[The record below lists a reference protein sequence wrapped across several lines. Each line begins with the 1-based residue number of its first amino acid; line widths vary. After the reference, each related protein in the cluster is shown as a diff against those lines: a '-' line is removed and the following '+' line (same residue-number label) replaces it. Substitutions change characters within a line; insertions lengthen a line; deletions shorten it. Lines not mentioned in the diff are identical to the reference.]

1 MESSSREALQT
12 ALPKTKLTNC
22 TAMLLRTRKLDA
34 TDPRDKI
41 FAIHGLLLVLGACLP
56 NPDYSKSTEQ
66 VYREAAA
73 AAIAHD
79 ARLHILGSITGESL
93 IKDLPSWVPDWS
105 CNQPISEIA
114 SWDDYVVL
122 SEPETMLRIS
132 VIDGSRLTLG
142 GVEVDTIQEHSVA
155 FPDRYHDNRISLKR
169 FEENSDTLPNARYSA
184 SDIGYWA
191 GKCAQEDGLTLGG
204 EYIGGDVR
212 FFHKLM
218 RSLLDRKVMF
228 RTERGYLGIASR
240 ALQIS
245 DRIVYFQGASVPML
259 IRKVE
264 SNWRLVAP
272 AYIQDVSSDKA
283 RTGSCLSK
291 KVTFKTTGP
300 DINCAVCHCTN
311 CRRNNGSTYT
321 VKAWFP
327 DKRFKFTSGED
338 LLKQHDDS
346 DTNTGGIVNRISIV
360 HVGLFDEAWDWRI
373 DFEQWRKSRM
383 SFVEDIPGVS
393 DDCRYYDFPDKR
405 EFERVMAKL

>member
-1 MESSSREALQT
+1 MHFLTLVKDYTRVDYSLDRTQVHRQMWRYIRHVRLYKPHRPSADTMESSSREALQT

-56 NPDYSKSTEQ
+56 NPDYSKSTEK

-155 FPDRYHDNRISLKR
+155 FPDRYHDNRISEIKTLLGSLNMLEKHCQHKGPVEFFSGLIKKPWPRTRSPLKMFAKDFSVQVLSAYWIKGLKR

-272 AYIQDVSSDKA
+272 AYIQDGMLEDKTNKLLA
-283 RTGSCLSK
+283 SA
-291 KVTFKTTGP
+291 GP
-300 DINCAVCHCTN
+300 DLNWKEYVL
-311 CRRNNGSTYT
+311 
-321 VKAWFP
+321 V
-327 DKRFKFTSGED
+327 
-338 LLKQHDDS
+338 
-346 DTNTGGIVNRISIV
+346 
-360 HVGLFDEAWDWRI
+360 
-373 DFEQWRKSRM
+373 
-383 SFVEDIPGVS
+383 
-393 DDCRYYDFPDKR
+393 
-405 EFERVMAKL
+405 